1 MKEKEKKSEIKK
13 IQKTKIPFGQIPL
26 KQGLPEGKMR
36 IWQFKLNL
44 KRLVVW
50 AIILFLFLPA
60 IFSFF
65 DGKVTEAHL
74 SVTQAMEEIKN
85 GQVKSVS
92 VVKDSMI
99 LDYGDGNF
107 KFTTKEIGQSF
118 TDLLDQYGID
128 PATVSFEVTN
138 TTIMDT
144 LMSVGSV
151 IFSVVIVFFA
161 IAMFR
166 QMRGVGGAGGGG
178 MFGMGKSR
186 AKLFAKGKQDVKFK
200 DVAGVDEAKQE
211 LEEVVDFLKHPKK
224 YQKVGARTP
233 KGVLLI
239 GASGV
244 GKCVTGE
251 TYILTQKGLIQIKDV
266 PRYYEVDEKNK
277 AYGVRLSSLEMK
289 TNKVITG
296 EATHWYN
303 LGKQKTKKV
312 WLDQGYEIEGTYEHP
327 IVVMEEGEL
336 KYKQLRELKKG
347 DSVAVSF
354 GQQMFGNLKDFD
366 NETAYLIGLLTGDGN
381 MSVSNR
387 VGLTSNDKETV
398 RFWKNYIK
406 KRYPKVKVHKHG
418 EYDYIV
424 NSWEVKRDLYHAGMS
439 YLLSYDKEVPDSILQ
454 GTKEIQVEFL
464 RGLFDAD
471 AHIQKGRS
479 TVEYTTVSKQMVR
492 QVQLMLLNF
501 GIVTSLNIKG
511 VSEKYPRPVYRLTVT
526 GDALPVFA
534 REVGFRLKRKQDE
547 LFKRVSIMVQ
557 RGSNTNVDIFE
568 GVGKQLGEEY
578 RRLSKLKNGNAYWS
592 KAIYRV
598 IERDRV
604 SRRMMG
610 EFVEYCHKIKY
621 SSEIVKFYEKLLE
634 AKLFFS
640 PVKTVSDG
648 LETVYDFTVAKTHS
662 FVGNGFVNHNTLMA
676 RAVAGEAG
684 VAFFSMAGSEFMEML
699 VGVGAS
705 RVRDLF
711 ETAKKAAPS
720 IIFIDEIDAIGR
732 TRGAGAL
739 GGHDERD
746 QTLNQ
751 ILVEMDGFTVNDN
764 VVVMAA
770 TNRPDVLD
778 EALVRPGRFDRRVT
792 LDMPDIA
799 GRKAIL
805 AIHAKG
811 KPFMKTMD
819 WESVA
824 RRTVGFS
831 GADLENMLNEAAI
844 KIAREERDEITF
856 ADIEESATKVK
867 LGPEKKRMQSEHD
880 REMTAYHEV
889 GHAIATHFLTTTDPV
904 HRISIVSRGQAL
916 GFTLIPPAVDK
927 YQKTRTELLEEICT
941 LLGGRAAEELIYHEP
956 TAGASSDIDKITRIA
971 RGMVIDYGMSSL
983 GPIDFGPQEGI
994 SSWGRNYVEASDI
1007 SESKRAEI
1015 DKEVRKI
1022 VTACEKT
1029 TREILTAKRE
1039 IMDIVVKEL
1048 MKKEGLEK
1056 EEFENLVGT
1065 TKEEVKN
1072 KHEFKVNYV

>member
-1 MKEKEKKSEIKK
+1 MKENAKLKAKKSKSED
-13 IQKTKIPFGQIPL
+13 
-26 KQGLPEGKMR
+26 KQNNTSSQRPSGAGLPNIPTKKVR
-36 IWQFKLNL
+36 VWQFKFDM

-65 DGKVTEAHL
+65 DGKVAEAHL
-74 SVTQAMEEIKN
+74 TVSQAMEAIKN
-85 GQVKSVS
+85 GEVKSVS

-99 LDYGDGNF
+99 LDYGDSNF
-107 KFTTKEIGQSF
+107 KFTTKEIGQNF

-128 PATVSFEVTN
+128 PSTVSFEVTN
-138 TTIMDT
+138 TTIIDT

-151 IFSVVIVFFA
+151 IFSIVIVFFA

-166 QMRGVGGAGGGG
+166 QMRGAGGAGGGG

-224 YQKVGARTP
+224 YQRVGARTP

-239 GASGV
+239 GAAGV
-244 GKCVTGE
+244 GK
-251 TYILTQKGLIQIKDV
+251 
-266 PRYYEVDEKNK
+266 
-277 AYGVRLSSLEMK
+277 
-289 TNKVITG
+289 
-296 EATHWYN
+296 
-303 LGKQKTKKV
+303 
-312 WLDQGYEIEGTYEHP
+312 
-327 IVVMEEGEL
+327 
-336 KYKQLRELKKG
+336 
-347 DSVAVSF
+347 
-354 GQQMFGNLKDFD
+354 
-366 NETAYLIGLLTGDGN
+366 
-381 MSVSNR
+381 
-387 VGLTSNDKETV
+387 
-398 RFWKNYIK
+398 
-406 KRYPKVKVHKHG
+406 
-418 EYDYIV
+418 
-424 NSWEVKRDLYHAGMS
+424 
-439 YLLSYDKEVPDSILQ
+439 
-454 GTKEIQVEFL
+454 
-464 RGLFDAD
+464 
-471 AHIQKGRS
+471 
-479 TVEYTTVSKQMVR
+479 
-492 QVQLMLLNF
+492 
-501 GIVTSLNIKG
+501 
-511 VSEKYPRPVYRLTVT
+511 
-526 GDALPVFA
+526 
-534 REVGFRLKRKQDE
+534 
-547 LFKRVSIMVQ
+547 
-557 RGSNTNVDIFE
+557 
-568 GVGKQLGEEY
+568 
-578 RRLSKLKNGNAYWS
+578 
-592 KAIYRV
+592 
-598 IERDRV
+598 
-604 SRRMMG
+604 
-610 EFVEYCHKIKY
+610 
-621 SSEIVKFYEKLLE
+621 
-634 AKLFFS
+634 
-640 PVKTVSDG
+640 
-648 LETVYDFTVAKTHS
+648 
-662 FVGNGFVNHNTLMA
+662 TLMA

-711 ETAKKAAPS
+711 ETAKKATPS

-732 TRGAGAL
+732 TRGAGAM

-751 ILVEMDGFTVNDN
+751 ILVEMDGFAINDN

-811 KPFMKTMD
+811 KPFTKDMD

-856 ADIEESATKVK
+856 DDIEDSATKVK
-867 LGPEKKRMQSEHD
+867 LGPEKKRMQSEYD
-880 REMTAYHEV
+880 REMTAYHET
-889 GHAIATHFLTTTDPV
+889 GHAIATHFLKTTDPV

-941 LLGGRAAEELIYHEP
+941 LLGGRAAEELIYNEL
-956 TAGASSDIDKITRIA
+956 TAGASSDIDKVTRIA
-971 RGMVIDYGMSSL
+971 RAMVIDYGMSSL

-994 SSWGRNYVEASDI
+994 SSWGRNYVEASDV

-1022 VTACEKT
+1022 VSACEKT
-1029 TREILTAKRE
+1029 TKEILTAKKTT
-1039 IMDIVVKEL
+1039 MDKVVKEL

-1056 EEFENLVGT
+1056 EEFEKLVGT
-1065 TKEEVKN
+1065 TKEAVKK
-1072 KHEFKVNYV
+1072 KHEFKVVYV